1 MTSKDPTSFL
11 MIIGAPK
18 SATTTL
24 TQWLSRHPDMVV
36 SQAKE
41 PRFLT
46 DFGQCEWTGPA
57 SKYFMETLAR
67 DEPSYFRS
75 FSGNPDA
82 KWAVDASTDY
92 LWCPAS
98 PDLIKNWSKRF
109 RTKLICVLRDPID
122 RAFSE
127 YKHSIRDN
135 HEKESFARSLE
146 LEEERFAKHWHPL
159 FYHVRRSRYNASVNR
174 YHELFGDDLLLMDF
188 REFAEPVTCATKIT
202 NFLGLDLPIMASM
215 ERENASFVYRR
226 PGLARIVKSD
236 LAIKLGRALVPKRFR
251 KSMRAGLDAQL
262 ATSYERQEA
271 DVRRLRLALADDIG
285 ACLANPLIPTD
296 GWTSTFP
303 ERQRADQDK
312 VAGSGRIAPSA
323 G

>member
-1 MTSKDPTSFL
+1 MQFGDSTSFL

-24 TQWLSRHPDMVV
+24 ANWLSRHPDMVV

-41 PRFLT
+41 PRFFT
-46 DFGQCEWTGPA
+46 DFGQYDWSGPA

-67 DEPSYFRS
+67 DEASYVRS
-75 FSGNPDA
+75 FAENPNA

-98 PDLIKNWSKRF
+98 PDKIKNWTGRF

-127 YKHSIRDN
+127 YQHSIRDN
-135 HEKESFARSLE
+135 HETESFARSLD
-146 LEEERFAKHWHPL
+146 LEEERFAKRWHPL

-188 REFAEPVTCATKIT
+188 REFADPERCAAKVTA
-202 NFLGLDLPIMASM
+202 FLELDSPIVPST
-215 ERENASFVYRR
+215 ERENASFVYHR
-226 PGLARIVKSD
+226 PGLARIVKGD
-236 LAIKLGRALVPKRFR
+236 VATKIGRALVPKRFR
-251 KSMRAGLDAQL
+251 KAIRAGIDGQL
-262 ATSYERQEA
+262 ATTYERQEA
-271 DVRRLRLALADDIG
+271 DVARLRQELADEID
-285 ACLANPLIPTD
+285 ACVANPLIPTD
-296 GWTSTFP
+296 GWTTTIPP
-303 ERQRADQDK
+303 ENAW
-312 VAGSGRIAPSA
+312 ASA
-323 G
+323 